1 MTELLIIVALV
12 VLNGVFSM
20 SEAAVIASRKARLQ
34 QAAEHGDRRARAALK
49 LANDPERFLSTVQIG
64 ITLIGILAG
73 VFGGATVA
81 GQLATLLDDIP
92 LLAPIAE
99 PLGYLLVVLLTTYL
113 SLIIG
118 ELVPKSLAL
127 RYPERIAT
135 VIARPMRTLSRMAGP
150 VVTLLTASTAGVLWL
165 LGIRDSDEPPV
176 TQEEI
181 QTMIQQGVDA
191 GVFEESEH
199 DMVEGIFRLGDRRVR
214 NLMQPRPEII
224 WLDINDDAATNQQK
238 IVTHERSRFPICDG
252 DLDHVVGVVDT
263 RDLLARAFAGTPFDL
278 RAVMYEALFVPE
290 TMSAVKVLELMKE
303 HGRQMALVL
312 GEYGGVE
319 GLVTLQDL
327 LVQIVGEDDDE
338 ETHAVLRD
346 DGSWLLD
353 GMLSIDETKEVLGI
367 GEEIPGEHT
376 AFDTLGGFVM
386 TQLGTIPE
394 ISESFV
400 WENWSFEV
408 MDMDGR
414 RVDKVLV
421 IALTPP
427 EPVEDDEDDEE
438 NERQRETDE

>member
-1 MTELLIIVALV
+1 MTEFLIILALV
-12 VLNGVFSM
+12 FLNGVFAM

-34 QAAEHGDRRARAALK
+34 QSAEHGDRRARAALK

-81 GQLATLLDDIP
+81 RELGAFLDGIP
-92 LLAPIAE
+92 LLEPVAE
-99 PLGYLLVVLLTTYL
+99 PLGYVLVVLLTTYL

-127 RYPERIAT
+127 RYPERIAMT
-135 VIARPMRTLSRMAGP
+135 IAIPMRTLSKLAGP
-150 VVTLLTASTAGVLWL
+150 VVTLLTTSTAGVLWFI
-165 LGIRDSDEPPV
+165 GIRDSDEPPV

-191 GVFEESEH
+191 GIFEVSEH
-199 DMVEGIFRLGDRRVR
+199 EMVEGVFRLGDRRVR
-214 NLMQPRPEII
+214 NMMQPRPEII
-224 WLDINDDAATNQQK
+224 WLDINDPPSVNQQK
-238 IVTHERSRFPICDG
+238 IVAHERSRFPIGDG
-252 DLDHVVGVVDT
+252 DLDHVIGMVDT
-263 RDLLARAFAGTPFDL
+263 RDLLARAFAGQTFNL
-278 RAVMYEALFVPE
+278 RAVMYDALFVPE
-290 TMSAVKVLELMKE
+290 TMSAVKVLELMKK
-303 HGRQMALVL
+303 RSQPMALVL

-319 GLVTLQDL
+319 GLVTLQDVL
-327 LVQIVGEDDDE
+327 EEIVGEDDDE
-338 ETHAVLRD
+338 EQRVVLRD

-353 GMLSIDETKEVLGI
+353 GMLSIDEAKKALGI
-367 GEEIPGEHT
+367 GEDIPGERDT
-376 AFDTLGGFVM
+376 FDTLGGFVM

-394 ISESFV
+394 VSDNFT

-421 IALTPP
+421 FALTPP
-427 EPVEDDEDDEE
+427 EPIEDDAGDEA
-438 NERQRETDE
+438 NEREQEADE